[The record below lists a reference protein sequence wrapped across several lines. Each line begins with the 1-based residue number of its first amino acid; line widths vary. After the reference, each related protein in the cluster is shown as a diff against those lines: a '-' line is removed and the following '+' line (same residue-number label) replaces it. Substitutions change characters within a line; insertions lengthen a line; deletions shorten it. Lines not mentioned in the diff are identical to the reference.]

1 MSHIDHIFPYIY
13 IYITNPNLLTEVLR
27 WQLTHFCCWTG
38 SKINLS
44 FDLHF
49 QNFTIANIFSQYLY
63 FLDLLFYIAYCFK
76 REFGNIYVPCNNRN
90 PELACWL
97 FFLSSPHKC
106 VQPKYLTIC
115 ILCFVLLLFSKIYLT
130 KIFETQITFKKAIF
144 PVFYRCAFSH
154 LCVLS
159 FTLNALQ
166 SLRKYNMNLSLVTYT
181 LLNEKNQPAR
191 VAPPD

>member
-27 WQLTHFCCWTG
+27 WQLTHFCCWTRRR
-38 SKINLS
+38 IHLS

-49 QNFTIANIFSQYLY
+49 QNFTIANICFTIFVLSWPFILY
-63 FLDLLFYIAYCFK
+63 CILFQEGVWKYT
-76 REFGNIYVPCNNRN
+76 PCNNRN

-97 FFLSSPHKC
+97 FFLSSLHKC

-159 FTLNALQ
+159 FTLNVLQ